1 MAFGW
6 HLFFTINL
14 LQRRNNDLL
23 TRHIQSLCAVV
34 KDVRKRHPFII
45 HGWVV
50 SLDYMH
56 CVVELPQGDS
66 NFALSLRLIKRNFSK
81 CIPKTERI

>member
-23 TRHIQSLCAVV
+23 TRHILSLCAVV

-50 SLDYMH
+50 LPDHMH
-56 CVVELPQGDS
+56 CVVELPQETVIS
-66 NFALSLRLIKRNFSK
+66 HYA
-81 CIPKTERI
+81 